1 MSNSTT
7 PTAVATSTAPTA
19 LIAEDEPL
27 LARALQAELAKAWP
41 ELKVVASV
49 GDGLS
54 AVKEALAWQPD
65 VLFFDIRMPGL
76 DGIEAAAELVDAWPL
91 GGDNGALSGKPFPLL
106 VFVTAYDQHALRAFE
121 VHAVDYL
128 LKPVQAARLGKTVAT
143 LQVSLARRRQED
155 LTHQPQKDEKS
166 SYKTIANFDDS
177 IAESGIVDQLR
188 HLLDAMTGANPSTAN
203 AFAQSLGHSAAHSA
217 AHSPQSAPP
226 RLSVIQASLGGQIHM
241 VPVDE
246 VVYFDA
252 ADKYLRVVTAT
263 REYLIRTPLKELM
276 PQLDGD
282 TFWQIH
288 RGTVV
293 RAQAIAAVTRDES
306 GKQHLSLRDRAEK
319 LPVSRLYAQ
328 RFKPM

>member
-1 MSNSTT
+1 MTQIST
-7 PTAVATSTAPTA
+7 PTVPATPTA

-76 DGIEAAAELVDAWPL
+76 DGIEAAAELVDAWPQD
-91 GGDNGALSGKPFPLL
+91 GDNGALSGKPFPLL

-128 LKPVQAARLGKTVAT
+128 LKPVQAVRLGKTVAT
-143 LQVSLARRRQED
+143 LQASLARRRQED
-155 LTHQPQKDEKS
+155 LTHQPQKDEKT

-203 AFAQSLGHSAAHSA
+203 AFAQSLGHSP
-217 AHSPQSAPP
+217 AHSPQPAPP

-276 PQLDGD
+276 PQLDGG

>member
-1 MSNSTT
+1 
-7 PTAVATSTAPTA
+7 
-19 LIAEDEPL
+19 
-27 LARALQAELAKAWP
+27 
-41 ELKVVASV
+41 
-49 GDGLS
+49 
-54 AVKEALAWQPD
+54 VKQALALQPD

-76 DGIEAAAELVDAWPL
+76 DGIEAAAELVDAWPSKTWTDGAL
-91 GGDNGALSGKPFPLL
+91 PNGASAKAFPLL
-106 VFVTAYDQHALRAFE
+106 VFVSAYDQHALRAFE

-128 LKPVQAARLGKTVAT
+128 LKPVQAIRLGKTVAT
-143 LQVSLARRRQED
+143 LQASLARR
-155 LTHQPQKDEKS
+155 LHFGQKS
-166 SYKTIANFDDS
+166 GNNSIANYEKG
-177 IAESGIVDQLR
+177 IAERAIENEPHGFDHTLVQLR
-188 HLLDAMTGANPSTAN
+188 HLLDAMAGGQTSHQGSSSPS
-203 AFAQSLGHSAAHSA
+203 S
-217 AHSPQSAPP
+217 P
-226 RLSVIQASLGGQIHM
+226 RLSVIQASLGSQIHM
-241 VPVDE
+241 VPIDE
-246 VVYFDA
+246 VLYFDA